1 MAATSGSL
9 HVPVYMRA
17 IGLAAAAIIMLAI
30 WAPSAARASGCENS
44 WTNTKGG
51 SWFEK
56 ENWSKKAVPTSGEEV
71 CITESGTYT
80 VTMTQETGTV
90 TVKALSIGGASGVQT
105 LAVGSSCSLNAVFTT
120 TAGLSLTAQGA
131 LTLTNG
137 DGCANN
143 AALVGPVTNA
153 GTITAVP
160 AIGGGRTIEGS
171 LSNTGTIA
179 IDTNTA
185 YPGSKAALSNDG
197 AIDVAEGKTL
207 TVLDQGAVTNSTGG
221 SIVATGSGDVLMAS
235 GTAFNE
241 GAGST
246 SGTKP
251 VIVDDGTLNY
261 TGAGKG
267 PIAARGTTTLT
278 GTSSAGQSLSVES
291 TSGENALT
299 TAPSGFTNGG
309 SITLTNG
316 DGAGNN
322 ATLEASPGQT
332 LSNSGT
338 ITTEVANGGARTL
351 LGNITNTGTL
361 AINANT
367 AYKAEESLLK
377 NEGAINVATGVQLTL
392 SNDVSLTNGAGGKI
406 VASGNGD
413 VLLQSGGTFTE
424 GAGTTSGSKPV
435 IVDDATLAYTGAGAG
450 PISLRGTS
458 TLTGTSSPG
467 QALSIES
474 TSGENAVTTAPGGFT
489 NGGSITLTNGDG
501 AGNSA
506 TLIISSGTL
515 ANSGTITTAVAIGGA
530 RTIEGNLTNT
540 GTLAIN
546 QNTAY
551 SGVKGA
557 LSNEGAIDV
566 ATGKALTVSNAG
578 SVTNGAGGSIVGTGT
593 GNIFM
598 GSGTA
603 FFQGI
608 GTITGTK
615 AVIVDDGLVEYPG
628 TGAGLIALRGTSQIS
643 GSLAAGQ
650 LLSIE
655 STCGEHAVA
664 TNEASFTNAGSI
676 TLTNADGCANNATLI
691 VAAGTLTNS
700 GTITSEPGVGGART
714 IQGNLK
720 NTGTLA
726 INTNTSYNAPGT
738 LLTNE
743 GQIDLATGVTL
754 SAPNTQTV
762 DNETSGTIAGAG
774 TGALAVTNGA
784 FNEGAGVTSGSQPV
798 ILDDTALKY
807 TGSGASTLALRG
819 KSTLSGTMISVG
831 QTLSIQST
839 CSEHAAV
846 TSTTV
851 TSNGTIVLG
860 NGDGCGN
867 NAILE
872 LGTKTLTSTGAFDVE
887 DQVGGVREL
896 EGSLKQEGLLTLAAG
911 ETLKVTGEY
920 TQNGK
925 GTLDTDIASASKFG
939 ALSVTGKA
947 KLAGAVE
954 VDEIESFVGKAGE
967 TFAILSSEA
976 RTGTFTDLDGVTTAT
991 PGRYYLPT
999 YSATGVTLVD
1009 TQATLTPSPGEGA
1022 PGSMVT
1028 LKGTGYVPGDK
1039 VKLTFLDA
1047 KGKKSSLP
1055 TVTASPAG
1063 EFSIEVTL
1071 SSKAAAG
1078 IGTFSATSTAVTGL
1092 VVTAPFTVT

>member
-1 MAATSGSL
+1 MPAMTGSL
-9 HVPVYMRA
+9 HVPPAMRA
-17 IGLAAAAIIMLAI
+17 LGLAFTAIILLAV

-44 WTNTKGG
+44 WTNNKGG

-71 CITESGTYT
+71 CISESGTYT
-80 VTMTQETGTV
+80 VTMTQEAGTV

-105 LAVGSSCSLNAVFTT
+105 LAVGSSCSVNAVLTT

-143 AALVGPVTNA
+143 AALVGAVTNA
-153 GTITAVP
+153 GSITTVA
-160 AIGGGRTIEGS
+160 ANGGARTIEGS
-171 LSNTGTIA
+171 LSNTGTLA
-179 IDTNTA
+179 IDANTA

-197 AIDVAEGKTL
+197 AIDLAEAKTL
-207 TVLDQGAVTNSTGG
+207 TVSDQGSVTNGTGG
-221 SIVATGSGDVLMAS
+221 SIAATGSGDMLMAS
-235 GTAFNE
+235 ATTFNE
-241 GAGST
+241 GAGTT

-261 TGAGKG
+261 TGAGKSL
-267 PIAARGTTTLT
+267 IAAHGTTTLT
-278 GTSSAGQSLSVES
+278 GTSSAGQSLSIES
-291 TSGENALT
+291 TSGENAVT

-316 DGAGNN
+316 DGVGNN
-322 ATLEASPGQT
+322 ATLAVSPGQT
-332 LSNSGT
+332 LSSSGT

-367 AYKAEESLLK
+367 GYKAEESLLK
-377 NEGAINVATGVQLTL
+377 NEGAIDVASGVQLTL
-392 SNDVSLTNGAGGKI
+392 SAGVSLTNGAGGKI
-406 VASGNGD
+406 VAAGNGD

-424 GAGTTSGSKPV
+424 GAGTTSGTKPV
-435 IVDDATLAYTGAGAG
+435 IVDDATLAYTGAGTG

-458 TLTGTSSPG
+458 TLSGTSSPG
-467 QALSIES
+467 QSLSIES
-474 TSGENAVTTAPGGFT
+474 TSGENAVVTAPSGFA
-489 NGGSITLTNGDG
+489 NGGSITLSNGDG
-501 AGNSA
+501 AGNNA

-515 ANSGTITTAVAIGGA
+515 TNSGTITSEPAVGGA

-566 ATGKALTVSNAG
+566 AAGKAFTVSNAG
-578 SVTNGAGGSIVGTGT
+578 SVTNGTGGSIVGTGS
-593 GNIFM
+593 GNVFM

-603 FFQGI
+603 FFQGA

-628 TGAGLIALRGTSQIS
+628 TGAGLITLRGSSQIS

-664 TNEASFTNAGSI
+664 TNEASFANAGSI
-676 TLTNADGCANNATLI
+676 TLTNGDGCGNNATLI
-691 VAAGTLTNS
+691 VSAGTLTNS
-700 GTITSEPGVGGART
+700 GTITTEPGVGGART

-726 INTNTSYNAPGT
+726 INANTSYNAPGT

-743 GQIDLATGVTL
+743 GKIDLATGVSL
-754 SAPNTQTV
+754 SAPNSQTV
-762 DNETSGTIAGAG
+762 DNETGGTIAGTG
-774 TGALAVTNGA
+774 TGALAVTDGS
-784 FNEGAGVTSGSQPV
+784 FNEGGGATTGSQPV

-819 KSTLSGTMISVG
+819 KSTLGGTISTN

-839 CSEHAAV
+839 CSEHATVSGASF
-846 TSTTV
+846 TSD
-851 TSNGTIVLG
+851 GTIVLG
-860 NGDGCGN
+860 NGDGCAN

-872 LGTKTLTSTGAFDVE
+872 LGTGTLTSKGAFEVE
-887 DQVGGVREL
+887 EQHGGVREL
-896 EGSLKQEGLLTLAAG
+896 EASMKQEGTLSLGAG
-911 ETLKVTGEY
+911 ETLKVTGDY
-920 TQNGK
+920 TQSGS
-925 GTLDTDIASASKFG
+925 GTLEPAIASASKFG

-947 KLAGAVE
+947 KLAGAVAVNE
-954 VDEIESFVGKAGE
+954 VESFLGKAGE
-967 TFAILSSEA
+967 TFAILSSEM
-976 RTGTFTDLDGVTTAT
+976 RSGTFTHLEGVTTAT
-991 PGRYYLPT
+991 PGRYYEPT
-999 YSATGVTLVD
+999 YSATGVSLVD
-1009 TQATLTPSPGEGA
+1009 TQATLMPSPTEGA
-1022 PGSMVT
+1022 AGSSVT
-1028 LKGTGYVPGDK
+1028 LTGSGYPAGDK
-1039 VKLTFLDA
+1039 VKLTFVDA
-1047 KGKKSSLP
+1047 KGKKSTLA
-1055 TVTASPAG
+1055 TVTASGTG
-1063 EFSIEVTL
+1063 EFSAEVTL

-1078 IGTFSATSTAVTGL
+1078 AGTFSAASSSIKGM
-1092 VVTAPFTVT
+1092 VVTASFTVT